1 MSKPRLIYVMGPSGV
16 GKDSIL
22 MQLLLLP
29 VLTSDGAHR
38 IHLARR
44 TIDREIYGG
53 GEAHESVSCSDFERL
68 TSANAFALRWQA
80 NGHSYGIRHKEMTD
94 QGGADVV
101 LINGSR
107 GFWPQ
112 AKHLF
117 PDMHTVLISASVP
130 VIRQRLLARGR
141 ESLVQIEQR
150 LQRLADTPSLPADW
164 VLTNDDSV
172 QDAAQRFQTWLLALD
187 KPKLK
192 FNRYPKP

>member
-44 TIDREIYGG
+44 TIDREIYEG

-80 NGHSYGIRHKEMTD
+80 NGHSYGIRHKEMTG

-150 LQRLADTPSLPADW
+150 LQRLTDTPSLPADW
-164 VLTNDDSV
+164 VLTNDASV